1 MSKQNEKAQA
11 KELKILLLGD
21 SGVGKTS
28 IFQRYFEKKY
38 KDNLSATVGVDFVT
52 KEVKYKNDKYIIH
65 IFDTAGQERFKSI
78 TSSYYNLSD
87 YFFVVFDL
95 TNENSLIAIP
105 NWIQELKETKENPKY
120 IILGNKDD
128 LKNIQISDEKI
139 KEVLDKLD
147 IIKINNEQ
155 FIRVSAK
162 SGKNIEKAF
171 NTMIDLSNNNI
182 NINENIE
189 NTSVKLITQNNLK
202 QKKKMGC
209 C

>member
-1 MSKQNEKAQA
+1 MSKQNEKAQT

-28 IFQRYFEKKY
+28 IFQRYLEKKY

-95 TNENSLIAIP
+95 TNENSLIAIS

-171 NTMIDLSNNNI
+171 NTMIDLSNDNI